1 MRVIAGEYRGKKLFA
16 PADDTVRPT
25 GDRIKESLFQIL
37 SMRLVG
43 ARVLDL
49 FCGSGAL
56 GIECLSRGA
65 EEVIFNDASKESVAL
80 TQKNLRAIGRRC
92 AVSNGD
98 YLACLARAAGQFD
111 LIFADPPYKENYCA
125 EILNAVKARSL
136 LKKGGLVIYES
147 EREEVATEGFE
158 RCDLRSYGRTKV
170 AFFRALPAEGI

>member
-1 MRVIAGEYRGKKLFA
+1 MIN
-16 PADDTVRPT
+16 T
-25 GDRIKESLFQIL
+25 IL
-37 SMRLVG
+37 
-43 ARVLDL
+43 
-49 FCGSGAL
+49 
-56 GIECLSRGA
+56 
-65 EEVIFNDASKESVAL
+65 
-80 TQKNLRAIGRRC
+80 
-92 AVSNGD
+92 NGD
-98 YLACLARAAGQFD
+98 AVEELNALPENSVD